1 MNKNKLI
8 IFFLFFF
15 FYFNIVQA
23 AGKIAYIDI
32 DFLLNQSLAGKSI
45 TKKLELQYKKDIEKF
60 KITEKKLMDEEKKI
74 ISQKNILSQDEFK
87 KKNNALK
94 NKVKVFNEHRSNS
107 IKILNEIKNKSTS
120 ILIKAINPLIENYA
134 KENTIDIIFPKS
146 NILIAKSELE
156 ITGQI
161 LELLNEE
168 IKEIIIE

>member
-1 MNKNKLI
+1 MKNKLI

-15 FYFNIVQA
+15 YSFNIVQA
-23 AGKIAYIDI
+23 SEKIAYLDI

-45 TKKLELQYKKDIEKF
+45 TKKIETQYKKDIEKF

-74 ISQKNILSQDEFK
+74 ISQKNILSQDEFNK
-87 KKNNALK
+87 KIDELK
-94 NKVKVFNEHRSNS
+94 NKVKVFNERKSNS
-107 IKILNEIKNKSTS
+107 LKLLNEIKNKSTS

-134 KENTIDIIFPKS
+134 KENTIDIILPKS

-156 ITGQI
+156 ITDQI
-161 LELLNEE
+161 LKLLNEK

>member
-1 MNKNKLI
+1 M
-8 IFFLFFF
+8 
-15 FYFNIVQA
+15 
-23 AGKIAYIDI
+23 
-32 DFLLNQSLAGKSI
+32 
-45 TKKLELQYKKDIEKF
+45 
-60 KITEKKLMDEEKKI
+60 
-74 ISQKNILSQDEFK
+74 ILK

-107 IKILNEIKNKSTS
+107 LKLLNEIKNKSTS

-156 ITGQI
+156 ITAQI

>member
-1 MNKNKLI
+1 MNINKL

-15 FYFNIVQA
+15 YSFNIVHA
-23 AGKIAYIDI
+23 AEKIAYIDI

-45 TKKLELQYKKDIEKF
+45 TKKLETQNRKDIEKF
-60 KITEKKLMDEEKKI
+60 KITEKKLIDEEKKL
-74 ISQKNILSQDEFK
+74 ISQKNVLNQEDFK
-87 KKNNALK
+87 KKINEFK
-94 NKVKVFNEHRSNS
+94 NKVKLFNERRSNS
-107 IKILNEIKNKSTS
+107 LKLLNEIKNKSTS
-120 ILIKAINPLIENYA
+120 ILIKSINPLIENYA

>member
-15 FYFNIVQA
+15 YTFNIA
-23 AGKIAYIDI
+23 HASGKIAYIDI

-45 TKKLELQYKKDIEKF
+45 TKKLETQYKKNTEKF
-60 KITEKKLMDEEKKI
+60 QITEKKLLDDEKKI
-74 ISQKNILSQDEFK
+74 ISQKNILSQDEFNK
-87 KKNNALK
+87 KINELK
-94 NKVKVFNEHRSNS
+94 NKVKVFNEHRSNTL
-107 IKILNEIKNKSTS
+107 KLLNEIKNKSTS

-134 KENTIDIIFPKS
+134 KENTIDIILPKS

-156 ITGQI
+156 ITDQI
-161 LELLNEE
+161 LELLNEK